1 MTRGLLDTNIF
12 ISREMRRPLDV
23 ASMPDEVSVSVITLA
38 ELQHGIYKAANLEQ
52 KKIRMATYQHAAT
65 LEALEITIEI
75 ANIWAGLRAS
85 VRGGKRQITE
95 NDLWIAATAISQGIP
110 LVTQDRA
117 LEGLQGLETIL
128 V

>member
-1 MTRGLLDTNIF
+1 VTRGLLDTNIF
-12 ISREMRRPLDV
+12 ISRETRRPLDV

-65 LEALEITIEI
+65 LEALEITIEV

-85 VRGGKRQITE
+85 TLGGKRQITE

-110 LVTQDRA
+110 LVTQDCTF
-117 LEGLQGLETIL
+117 EGLQGLETIL

>member
-1 MTRGLLDTNIF
+1 VTRGLLDTNIF

-52 KKIRMATYQHAAT
+52 KKMRMATYQHAAT
-65 LEALEITIEI
+65 LEALEITIEV

-85 VRGGKRQITE
+85 VLGGKRQITE
-95 NDLWIAATAISQGIP
+95 YDLWIAATAIQQGIP
-110 LVTQDRA
+110 LVTQDSA
-117 LEGLQGLETIL
+117 FEGLHVLETIF

>member
-1 MTRGLLDTNIF
+1 
-12 ISREMRRPLDV
+12 
-23 ASMPDEVSVSVITLA
+23 MPDEVSVSVITLA

-65 LEALEITIEI
+65 LEPLEITIEI

-95 NDLWIAATAISQGIP
+95 NDLWIAATAIQQGIP
-110 LVTQDRA
+110 LVTQDGA
-117 LEGLQGLETIL
+117 FEGLHDLETIF

>member
-1 MTRGLLDTNIF
+1 
-12 ISREMRRPLDV
+12 
-23 ASMPDEVSVSVITLA
+23 MPDEISVSVITLA

-65 LEALEITIEI
+65 LEALEITIEV

-117 LEGLQGLETIL
+117 FEGLQGLETIL

>member
-1 MTRGLLDTNIF
+1 
-12 ISREMRRPLDV
+12 
-23 ASMPDEVSVSVITLA
+23 MPDEVSVSVITLA

-65 LEALEITIEI
+65 LEALEITIEV
-75 ANIWAGLRAS
+75 ANIWASLRAS

-95 NDLWIAATAISQGIP
+95 NDLWIAATAINQRVP

-117 LEGLQGLETIL
+117 FASISDLETIF

>member
-1 MTRGLLDTNIF
+1 VTRGLLDTNIF
-12 ISREMRRPLDV
+12 ISRETRRPLDV

-65 LEALEITIEI
+65 LEALEITIEV

-85 VRGGKRQITE
+85 TLGGKRQITE

-117 LEGLQGLETIL
+117 FEGLQGLETIL